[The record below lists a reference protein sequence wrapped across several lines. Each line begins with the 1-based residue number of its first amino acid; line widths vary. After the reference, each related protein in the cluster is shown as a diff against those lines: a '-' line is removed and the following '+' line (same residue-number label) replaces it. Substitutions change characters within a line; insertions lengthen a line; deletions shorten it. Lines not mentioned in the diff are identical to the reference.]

1 MSSRTFTANEI
12 RENARRELKETRK
25 MSAADQKSLFGHN
38 VCGKLDIWFDEKRD
52 EIVLTKSC
60 GFGADFY
67 SRQISIADVA
77 RLAANRVTL
86 NGIMIESGD
95 ADSWIAAAKREAA
108 KKANPAPKITTLVGR
123 TVKARF
129 GNFFKTATV
138 LSEVSAGVTVQLE
151 DGRKTFVSRSNF
163 FLVA

>member
-12 RENARRELKETRK
+12 RENARRELKNTRK
-25 MSAADQKSLFGHN
+25 MSAAEQKSLFGHN

-60 GFGADFY
+60 GFGADFN
-67 SRQISIADVA
+67 SREISIDDFA
-77 RLAANRVTL
+77 RLAANKVTL
-86 NGIMIESGD
+86 NGTMIECGD

-129 GNFFKTATV
+129 GGDFKAATV
-138 LSEVSAGVTVQLE
+138 VSENSVGVTVQLE
-151 DGRKTFVSRSNF
+151 NGQRTFVPRSNF